1 MRKPRTFTYDEL
13 LALPQSHQVSTFH
26 CVTGW
31 TVHDVR
37 WSGVRFKHLLDL
49 VEPLPEAKALRFD
62 SLEVPYNDSLTTKQ
76 VELHDVMLALGM
88 DGQPLSRPHGSPA
101 RVVIPEMYGYK
112 GVKWLS
118 KIELV
123 AHQPTGYWE
132 GLGYDQDAWVG
143 HSNGYG
149 VCSRAASGAG
159 AAPSGRCTGCTRP
172 RSCVLLGSGLCLY
185 LPSLAEAVGRRPLLK
200 TIHIY
205 TAIAWAIALVLVVVV
220 GDRRSLRRTVHE
232 VEYFDDDDRS
242 WLTRA
247 PRSAGAAERGPE
259 AEHDRDGG
267 LRDPVRGQRILPLVR
282 RARHALPARER
293 PARPRLPD
301 VRLADPLRR
310 APGARGDLP
319 AHAPLAERDHPRLGA
334 RGLGR
339 PAAREVGR
347 GGRGARFE
355 RP

>member
-1 MRKPRTFTYDEL
+1 MSTPEQGAKPYGRRAFLLLLAGGATSFVWAARVSNVLSPVTSAFSQLVGNLFPVGGWRIYTISGSMPIFDPKSYQLEISGLVRKPRTFTYDEL

-123 AHQPTGYWE
+123 ADQPTGYWE

-149 VCSRAASGAG
+149 
-159 AAPSGRCTGCTRP
+159 
-172 RSCVLLGSGLCLY
+172 
-185 LPSLAEAVGRRPLLK
+185 
-200 TIHIY
+200 I
-205 TAIAWAIALVLVVVV
+205 
-220 GDRRSLRRTVHE
+220 
-232 VEYFDDDDRS
+232 
-242 WLTRA
+242 
-247 PRSAGAAERGPE
+247 
-259 AEHDRDGG
+259 
-267 LRDPVRGQRILPLVR
+267 
-282 RARHALPARER
+282 
-293 PARPRLPD
+293 
-301 VRLADPLRR
+301 
-310 APGARGDLP
+310 
-319 AHAPLAERDHPRLGA
+319 
-334 RGLGR
+334 
-339 PAAREVGR
+339 
-347 GGRGARFE
+347 
-355 RP
+355 